1 MTSTPPKFS
10 VIIPVY
16 NGETTITNAID
27 SILKQ
32 NWPAFEILV
41 IDDGSTDATPERIKT
56 YRGQVR
62 YIRQD
67 NSGVSA
73 ARNRGVREA
82 RGDWLAFLD
91 ADDLFLPDRL
101 RWHAEWIQR
110 APGLDFY
117 VGNFV
122 HRDAAGNTLGTSM
135 ETTPIGRRLLEKAGG
150 KREVIM
156 EGEEIARF
164 IEHQFSDVRCLSVP
178 RMRFEQAGGFPEGI
192 AVGEDVYLI
201 VSLCAKVRA
210 IGVICEPMAI
220 YIVHEHSAIRSDTL
234 RAQSESV
241 VTFKRL
247 QSALQ
252 SADPSIRQA
261 VTGLVRR
268 ARLDWATALLR
279 QGQYWQAVQAIA
291 PEVLEN
297 PGSESLRDLLSVMRG
312 LHS

>member
-1 MTSTPPKFS
+1 MTSTSPKFS

-16 NGETTITNAID
+16 NGEATIANAID

-32 NWPAFEILV
+32 SWPAFEILV
-41 IDDGSTDATPERIKT
+41 VDDGSTDATPDRVKAYAE
-56 YRGQVR
+56 QVR

-82 RGDWLAFLD
+82 QGDWLAFLD

-117 VGNFV
+117 VGNFEC
-122 HRDAAGNTLGTSM
+122 RDALGNSLGTSM

-156 EGEEIARF
+156 EGEEVGRF
-164 IEHQFSDVRCLSVP
+164 IEHQFSDIRCLSVP
-178 RMRFEQAGGFPEGI
+178 RMRIEQAGGFPEGVAI
-192 AVGEDVYLI
+192 GEDVYLI
-201 VSLCAKVRA
+201 VSLCARARA
-210 IGVICEPMAI
+210 IGVICPPMAI
-220 YIVHEHSAIRSDTL
+220 YNVHEHGAIRSDIL
-234 RAQSESV
+234 RAQAESV
-241 VTFKRL
+241 TTFKRL

-252 SADPSIRQA
+252 GADPSVRQA
-261 VTGLVRR
+261 IKGLVRR
-268 ARLDWATALLR
+268 ARRDWATALLR
-279 QGQYWQAVQAIA
+279 QGRYWRAVWAIA
-291 PEVLEN
+291 PGVFEN
-297 PGSESLRDLLSVMRG
+297 PGTGSLRDLLSVMRG
-312 LHS
+312 LGS